1 MAKDT
6 VVFPR
11 DARESGSRLS
21 SYSLPKASNC
31 ALSPHPSRC
40 SLNSIRV
47 LVLCSAAEHTQEP
60 RCQASKPVW
69 SRRQVNR

>member
-21 SYSLPKASNC
+21 SYPLPKASK
-31 ALSPHPSRC
+31 
-40 SLNSIRV
+40 
-47 LVLCSAAEHTQEP
+47 LCSVPPPLTLLSELHQGTG
-60 RCQASKPVW
+60 SVL
-69 SRRQVNR
+69 SS